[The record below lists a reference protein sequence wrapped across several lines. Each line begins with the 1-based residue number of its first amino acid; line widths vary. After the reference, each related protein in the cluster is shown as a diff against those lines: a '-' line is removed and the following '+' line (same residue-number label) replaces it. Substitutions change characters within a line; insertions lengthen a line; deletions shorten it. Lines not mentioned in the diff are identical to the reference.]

1 MPRGWRSG
9 SRVGS
14 LYLLGSFFVISLA
27 IAEPSGS
34 AEAAATFQK
43 YCVSCHN
50 ARLKTGGIAIDP
62 ATAGQAGQ
70 DAELW
75 EKVVQKLR
83 ARAMPPAGMPRP
95 DEATYNRM
103 ALYLE
108 TALDREAGAH
118 PHPGDLPHLNR
129 ITRTEYQ
136 NAIRDLLGVDHLP
149 KEMDYSLLLPLDN
162 SSSEFDNIADLLFI
176 SPATMQ
182 RYLDAARKISR
193 LAVGDPNTPVMVNI
207 HRLPVQMPQDA
218 RVEDLPF
225 GTRGG
230 LAVNSYF
237 PLDADYVFKVEMAGY
252 ARQPD
257 QLEVSVD
264 GERKQLAEVGGG
276 GRAGRGSKPLEFRLP
291 VKAGPRL
298 VGVTF
303 VLRTEALDEATVRPR
318 TRGRG
323 TLPAIGTVTI
333 SGPFHPTGP
342 GDTPS
347 RSKIFVC
354 EPANPDAEL
363 PCAKRIL
370 TNLATQAY
378 RRPVTDAD
386 LDDLLPFYQSA
397 RAQGTFERGIEE
409 AVERLL
415 VSPQFLYRIERDP
428 AKIAPGT
435 PYRITDLELASRLSF
450 FLWSSI
456 PDEELRTVAAS
467 GKLREPGV
475 LEQQVKRMLADPR
488 ADSLVTNFAEQWLF
502 VRDLKT
508 KDPDLYLFRDFD
520 ETLRSAFEQET
531 RLFLTSILRKDR
543 SVLDLLT
550 ANYTFVN
557 ERLAAHY
564 GIPNIQGSY
573 FREVTFPEGSSR
585 GGLLGQGSI
594 LTLTSYST
602 RTSPVLRGKYVLQ
615 NLLASPPPP
624 PPPNVPALKTD
635 GNAAG
640 ETLTMRQAMEQHRA
654 NPACAGCH
662 ARMDPIGFAM
672 ENFDA
677 VGRWRDRDDGKPI
690 DVSGVLPDGGKFDGI
705 IGLKKMLLQN
715 PERFVGALTQ
725 KLLMYAIGRNVQYY
739 DEPAVRAI
747 VRDAANNNYQF
758 SSLVLGVVESVPFQ
772 MRESQPSESQP
783 SNVAAVTPEKSR

>member
-1 MPRGWRSG
+1 M
-9 SRVGS
+9 
-14 LYLLGSFFVISLA
+14 
-27 IAEPSGS
+27 
-34 AEAAATFQK
+34 FQQ
-43 YCVSCHN
+43 YCITCHN
-50 ARLKTGGIAIDP
+50 SKLKTGGIALDP
-62 ATAGQAGQ
+62 AKVDQAGE

-75 EKVVQKLR
+75 EKVLQKLR
-83 ARAMPPAGMPRP
+83 TRAMPPAGLPRP
-95 DEATYNRM
+95 DEATYNRVAS
-103 ALYLE
+103 ALE
-108 TALDREAGAH
+108 GTLDRAAAEH
-118 PHPGDLPHLNR
+118 PHPGDLPNLNR

-136 NAIRDLLGVDHLP
+136 NAVRDLLGLDNLP
-149 KEMDYSLLLPLDN
+149 KEMDYSLLLPADN

-193 LAVGDPNTPVMVNI
+193 LAVGDPNIPVMVNI
-207 HRLPVQMPQDA
+207 HRLPVQLPQDA
-218 RVEDLPF
+218 RVEDLAF

-230 LAVNSYF
+230 LAVHSYF

-252 ARQPD
+252 VREPEQV
-257 QLEVSVD
+257 EVTVD
-264 GERKQLAEVGGG
+264 GERKKLALVGGG
-276 GRAGRGSKPLEFRLP
+276 GRRSPGNKPLEFHLP
-291 VKAGPRL
+291 VKAGPHL
-298 VGVTF
+298 MGVTF
-303 VLRTEALDEATVRPR
+303 LLRTEALDEATVRPR
-318 TRGRG
+318 TRSRG
-323 TLPAIGTVTI
+323 TLPAIGTVTV
-333 SGPFHPTGP
+333 SGPFNPAGP

-347 RSKIFVC
+347 RRKIFVC
-354 EPANPDAEL
+354 QPSAPADEL
-363 PCAKRIL
+363 PCAKQIL
-370 TNLATQAY
+370 SALAARAY
-378 RRPVTDAD
+378 RRPATDAD
-386 LDDLLPFYQSA
+386 LQYLLPFYESA
-397 RAQGTFERGIEE
+397 RAQGNFERGIQE
-409 AVERLL
+409 ALERLL

-428 AKIAPGT
+428 PNIAAST
-435 PYRITDLELASRLSF
+435 AYRINDLELASRLSS

-456 PDEELRTVAAS
+456 PDDELRAVAAA

-475 LEQQVKRMLADPR
+475 LAQQVQRMLADPR
-488 ADSLVTNFAEQWLF
+488 ADSLVTNFGEQWLF

-531 RLFLTSILRKDR
+531 RLFLDSILRKDR
-543 SVLDLLT
+543 SVLELLT

-557 ERLAAHY
+557 ERLAEHY
-564 GIPNIQGSY
+564 GIPNVQGSY
-573 FREVTFPEGSSR
+573 FRQVTFPAGSPR

-624 PPPNVPALKTD
+624 PPPNVPALKTE

-654 NPACAGCH
+654 NPACASCH

-672 ENFDA
+672 ENFDP
-677 VGRWRDRDDGKPI
+677 VGRWRSQDDGKPI
-690 DVSGVLPDGGKFDGI
+690 DVSGVLPDGGKFAGVD
-705 IGLKKMLLQN
+705 GLKKMLLSD

-725 KLLMYAIGRNVQYY
+725 KLLMYAVGRNVQYY

-747 VRDAANNNYQF
+747 VREAARNNYQF

-772 MRESQPSESQP
+772 MRESQKPEDQMP
-783 SNVAAVTPEKSR
+783 AAKTAALEKSR